1 MSDSSFYKHI
11 DGDLPEPARAR
22 QLLIWCSH
30 RAMNQPD
37 QPQASSSKRR
47 EPKNSGKDPP
57 PLSAEGAQLLKR
69 VQENVIK
76 MLAEKQIDT
85 NVYGAADAG
94 DRPKK
99 ENEQNVKN
107 RAREIRFNAH
117 NQRCV
122 CSGGLCVVGLT
133 HVYLG

>member
-1 MSDSSFYKHI
+1 M
-11 DGDLPEPARAR
+11 
-22 QLLIWCSH
+22 
-30 RAMNQPD
+30 
-37 QPQASSSKRR
+37 
-47 EPKNSGKDPP
+47 
-57 PLSAEGAQLLKR
+57 SAEGVQLLKR

-76 MLAEKQIDT
+76 MLAEKQVDT

-117 NQRCV
+117 NQRFV
-122 CSGGLCVVGLT
+122 CPCSLCARTNVHMYTG
-133 HVYLG
+133 